1 MQAIILAG
9 GLGTRLKTVVADKP
23 KVLSPVANKPFLY
36 YIMEYLQKQGV
47 TKYIFALGYLHEQ
60 VVDFLEK
67 NYSHLEYQY
76 TIEETPL
83 GTGGGIKKAIQ
94 LATEEN
100 ILIVNA
106 DTFFEVNVQQLFSF
120 HTVSKAH
127 CTVSLKLMKNFDRYG
142 SVELD
147 KETQN
152 IISFKEKTFVKE
164 GYINA
169 GYLVLNKNYFSHT
182 TKNLPAI
189 FSFEKDFLEKNVDV
203 MLIKGFI
210 ADGYFID
217 IGIPEDF
224 NSAQEV
230 FKNFKL
236 KNKLFK

>member
-9 GLGTRLKTVVADKP
+9 GLGTRLKSVVADKP
-23 KVLSPVANKPFLY
+23 KVLSPVAGKPFLY
-36 YIMEYLQKQGV
+36 YIIEYLQKQGV
-47 TKYIFALGYLHEQ
+47 DKYIFALGYLSEQ
-60 VVDFLEK
+60 VIGFLKE
-67 NYSHLEYQY
+67 NYSNLAYQY

-100 ILIVNA
+100 VLIVNA

-120 HTVSKAH
+120 HTVSNAH

-142 SVELD
+142 SVELE

-152 IISFKEKTFVKE
+152 IISFKEKTFIQE

-169 GYLVLNKNYFSHT
+169 GYLVLNKNYFLLT

-189 FSFEKDFLEKNVDV
+189 FSFEKDFLEKNVDA
-203 MLIKGFI
+203 MLIKGFPY
-210 ADGYFID
+210 DGYFID

-224 NSAQEV
+224 NTAQEI
-230 FKNFKL
+230 FNNFELNNRLIK
-236 KNKLFK
+236 